1 MVFLGNLGGFDSLVD
16 GNFLFDGEL
25 WIFDLADSVGLISLK
40 RDQETMLINSSIT
53 WALALQLH
61 NGETIAIGSNR

>member
-40 RDQETMLINSSIT
+40 RDQETMLIN
-53 WALALQLH
+53 
-61 NGETIAIGSNR
+61 NF